1 MLIHLRYARSLVFFV
16 LMDRQRTYIVLLRG
30 VMPSGKNRI
39 PKMSLLR
46 EVLEEGGFEEVRT
59 YIQSGNI
66 VLRSALS
73 PEETGEKVSSLI
85 RENIGAD
92 LSVVVKTAEEIRQ
105 VLEGNPFVAEKYDMA
120 RLFFTLFN
128 DTLDRAKAQELA
140 DQDFGEEEFAY
151 TDHAMYMY
159 LPRDASRSKLSNN
172 FLERK
177 LKITTTTRN
186 LNTLKRLLKMA
197 DPNPCPTD
205 GDSQ

>member
-1 MLIHLRYARSLVFFV
+1 MLIHLRYARSLAFYAP
-16 LMDRQRTYIVLLRG
+16 MDRQRTYIVLLRG
-30 VMPSGKNRI
+30 VMPSGKNHI

-46 EVLEEGGFEEVRT
+46 EVLEKDGFEGVKT

-66 VLRSALS
+66 VLRPALS
-73 PEETGEKVSSLI
+73 SEETGEKVCSLI

-105 VLEGNPFVAEKYDMA
+105 VLEGNPFVAEKYDMG
-120 RLFFTLFN
+120 RLFFTLYN
-128 DTLDRAKAQELA
+128 DALDRAKAQELA